1 MLGSWFA
8 STEILPQPT
17 PEAMFETGP
26 VASFTVTEHQRAA
39 TVTLAISNH
48 APFNQ
53 PNAVR
58 IVCKGPNN
66 ALIESVVAL
75 EDGETLNTYSATL
88 TTPPGDYKVIVVSM
102 GFAFGL
108 SSIIVL

>member
-1 MLGSWFA
+1 MLGSWIA

-17 PEAMFETGP
+17 PETMFETGP
-26 VASFTVTEHQRAA
+26 VASFTVTEHQRAV
-39 TVTLAISNH
+39 TVTLAVSNR

-58 IVCKGPNN
+58 VVCKGPDN
-66 ALIESVVAL
+66 ALIESVIAL
-75 EDGETLNTYSATL
+75 EDGDALTTYSTTL
-88 TTPPGDYKVIVVSM
+88 TTPPGEYKVIVVSM